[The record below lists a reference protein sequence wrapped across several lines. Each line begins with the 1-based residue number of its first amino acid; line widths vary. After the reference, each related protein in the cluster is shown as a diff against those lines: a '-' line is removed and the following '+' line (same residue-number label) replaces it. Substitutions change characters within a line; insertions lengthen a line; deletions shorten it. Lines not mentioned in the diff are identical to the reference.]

1 MSYRLTVL
9 PFVPWVRGRVT
20 RDVKA
25 EDVGRE
31 RGQKRTLPLPVKHS
45 TTILV
50 NGEDQ
55 LCSLFHV
62 KKIANSKKFYEQRFF
77 SFLSLT
83 IFKIL
88 PITSQLLSTILFL
101 HPFKFFLS
109 QKKKKDEKETFPL
122 VKKERIVKIKK
133 KKEKYERERVVT
145 RGPRQRTGCNSQ
157 IYYFSPLVSGAYF
170 MPKRQTGAQAERGED
185 ERRGNEYLS
194 CFVAFLRPRDILV
207 DR

>member
-55 LCSLFHV
+55 LCSLLHV
-62 KKIANSKKFYEQRFF
+62 KKIYSEFQEILRATFLLFSLPHNFQNSSNYV
-77 SFLSLT
+77 SIIIHNPVSLLIQ
-83 IFKIL
+83 IF
-88 PITSQLLSTILFL
+88 
-101 HPFKFFLS
+101 PFPK
-109 QKKKKDEKETFPL
+109 EKERRKGNFSPRE
-122 VKKERIVKIKK
+122 ERKNRQD
-133 KKEKYERERVVT
+133 KKEKRKIRERESS
-145 RGPRQRTGCNSQ
+145 N
-157 IYYFSPLVSGAYF
+157 
-170 MPKRQTGAQAERGED
+170 
-185 ERRGNEYLS
+185 
-194 CFVAFLRPRDILV
+194 
-207 DR
+207 

>member
-55 LCSLFHV
+55 LCSLLHV
-62 KKIANSKKFYEQRFF
+62 KKIYSEFQEILRATFLLFSLPHNFHNSSNYVSIIVHNPVSPPIQ
-77 SFLSLT
+77 
-83 IFKIL
+83 IF
-88 PITSQLLSTILFL
+88 
-101 HPFKFFLS
+101 PFPK
-109 QKKKKDEKETFPL
+109 EKERNFSSRE
-122 VKKERIVKIKK
+122 ERKNRQD
-133 KKEKYERERVVT
+133 KKEKRKIRERESS
-145 RGPRQRTGCNSQ
+145 N
-157 IYYFSPLVSGAYF
+157 
-170 MPKRQTGAQAERGED
+170 
-185 ERRGNEYLS
+185 
-194 CFVAFLRPRDILV
+194 
-207 DR
+207 